1 MEAVARHSSC
11 PMSARKMRIV
21 IDNIRGKKV
30 SDALNILQYT
40 NKEASTWLTKVVRS
54 AYANWEVK
62 TEEDATEYDLYI
74 KSAFSDAATMLKRF
88 QPAPHGRAHRIRKRT
103 NHITIVVANRKPI
116 PAESET
122 VGA

>member
-1 MEAVARHSSC
+1 MEAVARLTSC
-11 PMSARKMRIV
+11 PMSARKMRLV

-40 NKEASTWLTKVVRS
+40 NKEASLWLTKVVRS

-62 TEEDATEYDLYI
+62 TEQDPAEYDLYI
-74 KSAFSDAATMLKRF
+74 KAAYSDAATILKRF

-103 NHITIVVANRKPI
+103 NHITIVVANRVPT
-116 PAESET
+116 PAESN
-122 VGA
+122 VA